1 MLISLG
7 GMTSMFNNSNGTAF
21 IGLLL
26 ILISSVMISFDV
38 SKTISYTMLLI
49 GFILIGVGVLWG
61 FIKMV
66 FDDKVK

>member
-1 MLISLG
+1 
-7 GMTSMFNNSNGTAF
+7 MFNNSNGTAF